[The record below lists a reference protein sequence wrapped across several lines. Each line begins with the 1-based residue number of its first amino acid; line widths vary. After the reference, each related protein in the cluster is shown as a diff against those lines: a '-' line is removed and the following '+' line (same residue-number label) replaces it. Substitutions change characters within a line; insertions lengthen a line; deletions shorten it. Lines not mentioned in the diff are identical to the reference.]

1 MELIASQETGIFMFH
16 LRDDVLLVLVFRL
29 FQKPREPSV
38 PVLWAKIRIKEL
50 PVPVISKTWKGLA
63 VFRKESAIYGQRSYG
78 RLFEKNSKQNLRIMV
93 IYKTQVLDFLESH
106 FWLQRT
112 ALITVRGLFLF
123 LINTQHYG
131 YIYYIRPWNSV
142 KK

>member
-1 MELIASQETGIFMFH
+1 
-16 LRDDVLLVLVFRL
+16 
-29 FQKPREPSV
+29 
-38 PVLWAKIRIKEL
+38 
-50 PVPVISKTWKGLA
+50 
-63 VFRKESAIYGQRSYG
+63 
-78 RLFEKNSKQNLRIMV
+78 LRIMV